1 MRVRVEFY
9 GRLKRAAG
17 SETREVEL
25 GQGAA
30 TVADLLDRLRSR
42 ELAGAEGLQSVVA
55 AVGDEVAEPDRRLR
69 DGDVVGLLPPVSGG

>member
-17 SETREVEL
+17 AETREVEL
-25 GQGAA
+25 AGGAP
-30 TVADLLDRLRSR
+30 TVGDLLERLRGR
-42 ELAGAEGLQSVVA
+42 ELAGADGLDSVVA
-55 AVGDEVAEPDRRLR
+55 AVGDEVAAPGRRLR